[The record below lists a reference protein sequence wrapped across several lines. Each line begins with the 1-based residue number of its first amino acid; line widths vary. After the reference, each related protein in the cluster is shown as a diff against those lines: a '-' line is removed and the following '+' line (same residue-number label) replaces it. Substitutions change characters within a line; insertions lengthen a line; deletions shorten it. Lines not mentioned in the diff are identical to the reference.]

1 MKKIALG
8 FLQVLL
14 LLLFTKA
21 MNWFVYLLHL
31 PLPGNILSMMIL
43 FVLLQTKI
51 IKLAWI
57 EFGVNFLLAELLLF
71 FIPSA
76 VGVIKYKT
84 LLLENGL
91 EIMAVLITSLI
102 TVMIG
107 SGWIADEILKRR
119 EVKMSDN

>member
-57 EFGVNFLLAELLLF
+57 EFGANFLLAELLLF